1 MSELQNI
8 KSIAFDADDTLW
20 HNETIFIDTKERF
33 KRLLAEYHTEEW
45 IEQRLIETEIKNLKH
60 FGFGIKGFTLS
71 MIETAIELSE
81 GRVSGDKIERILNFS
96 KKMFESPVEM
106 LEGAEETVK
115 TLAKTHNLLLIT
127 KGDLFD
133 QESKIAR
140 SGLAEYFSHIE
151 IVSDKTPDV
160 YEQILGKQKI
170 YPENF
175 MMVGNSL
182 KSDVLPVVTIGGTGV
197 YVPYQTTWVHER
209 VEDKEIANHDFIHL
223 EKIRELPNILS

>member
-209 VEDKEIANHDFIHL
+209 VGDEEVANHDFIHL

>member
-81 GRVSGDKIERILNFS
+81 GRVSGDKISRILNFS

-115 TLAKTHNLLLIT
+115 TLAKTHDLLLIT

-170 YPENF
+170 YPKNF

-209 VEDKEIANHDFIHL
+209 VEDEEVANHDFIHL